1 MDKKI
6 ITIDKD
12 LEDLVPTYLETRKKE
27 LLKLKDLLNQ
37 NAAAEIVAIA
47 HKLAGNAGGYGFQ
60 ELTDIGR
67 RLEAAGKASDK
78 AQMVKEIDNI
88 SQYLDAI
95 EVKFV

>member
-6 ITIDKD
+6 ISIDKD

-27 LLKLKDLLNQ
+27 LVKLKELLNQ
-37 NAAAEIVAIA
+37 NAAAEIAAIA

-67 RLEAAGKASDK
+67 RLESAGKASDK
-78 AQMVKEIDNI
+78 SLMTKEIENI
-88 SQYLDAI
+88 AQYLDSV

>member
-37 NAAAEIVAIA
+37 NAAAEIAAIA

-88 SQYLDAI
+88 SQYLEAI